1 MKVDRVVVRMI
12 RVPIRMTR
20 KHGVGDIS
28 SSVTNV
34 ILEIGTD
41 SGLTGWGEA
50 SPWTVFTGTAEA
62 SAAAIDVYFRP
73 LLLGAD
79 PFAVNDL
86 MQRCDRTVFGHG
98 DAKAAVEMA
107 LLDLVGQ
114 ALGAPIHR
122 MLGGAVRMEIPLSVS
137 IADPDFAAD
146 LDLAKRVHAEGIRLF
161 KVKTGFTS
169 HATDLKR
176 LEALRQ
182 AFGDDMDLRVD
193 YNQGLE
199 AWDAIRQL
207 KDVEAFRPTFIEQP
221 VPRDRLDA
229 MAAITAAID
238 TPILADE
245 SVFTPAEAIR
255 LVRERA
261 ADGVSIKIMKSGGIL
276 PARRI
281 AEIAEAGGL
290 AAYGGTMFEGGI
302 ALSAGMH
309 LVAATR
315 NISLGA
321 EFYTATYVLEC
332 DVLATPVQQVNG
344 KTQVPS
350 GPGLGI
356 TVDRNVLKHHTAEQ
370 RG

>member
-1 MKVDRVVVRMI
+1 MKIDRLTVRMI

-28 SSVTNV
+28 NSVTNV
-34 ILEIGTD
+34 ILELSTD
-41 SGLTGWGEA
+41 DGLTGWGEA

-62 SAAAIDVYFRP
+62 SAAALDVYFRP
-73 LLLGAD
+73 LLLDRD
-79 PFAVNDL
+79 PRDVNGL
-86 MQRCDRTVFGHG
+86 MHACDRAVHGHG

-114 ALGAPIHR
+114 SLGAPIHAL
-122 MLGGAVRMEIPLSVS
+122 LGGAVRMEIPLSVS
-137 IADPDFAAD
+137 IANPDFVAD
-146 LDLAKRVHAEGIRLF
+146 LELAKRVHADGIRLF
-161 KVKTGFTS
+161 KVKTGFAS
-169 HATDLKR
+169 HAFDLER
-176 LEALRQ
+176 LEKLRET
-182 AFGDDMDLRVD
+182 FGQDMDLRVD

-199 AWDAIRQL
+199 ACDAIRTL
-207 KDVEAFRPTFIEQP
+207 KDIEAFRPTFIEQP
-221 VPRDRLDA
+221 VARERLDA
-229 MAAITAAID
+229 MTAITAAID

-245 SVFTPAEAIR
+245 SVFTPADAIR

-261 ADGVSIKIMKSGGIL
+261 ADCVSIKIMKSGGIL
-276 PARRI
+276 PARRV
-281 AEIAEAGGL
+281 AEIAEAAGL

-321 EFYTATYVLEC
+321 EFYTATYVLER
-332 DVLATPVQQVNG
+332 DVLVEPVKQVNG
-344 KTQVPS
+344 KTQVPV

-356 TVDRNVLKHHTAEQ
+356 QVDRDVLRHYTVDS